1 MCNRF
6 RSIREWSD
14 IPRQYHS
21 GPRLNFEFNPN
32 VAPTELVPVLVAG
45 EGVVL
50 ARSGIHRL
58 GSGDKPR
65 PPLLN
70 VRTDGMR
77 KGQFRKHLKERRCV
91 IPCEGFYEWRDEG
104 GKQPYYF
111 SRKDGKPLMLGGIWE
126 ISEYKGDSRV
136 AFAILT
142 DEPNELVA
150 TIDMKPQPQ
159 PSTQEV
165 LAGLIERVTYH
176 NSENGFCVLR
186 ARRAGIASGDRG
198 RPCGSH
204 CGRRVDHRGDG
215 STTAPTVSSSERA
228 FSARRL
234 RLRPTVS
241 RNTSRL
247 E

>member
-6 RSIREWSD
+6 RWIREWSD
-14 IPRQYHS
+14 IPRRYHS

-45 EGVVL
+45 EGAVL
-50 ARSGIHRL
+50 ARFGIHRL

-111 SRKDGKPLMLGGIWE
+111 SRKDGKLLMLAGIWE
-126 ISEYKGDSRV
+126 IAARV

-142 DEPNELVA
+142 DEPNQLVA
-150 TIDMKPQPQ
+150 SYHDRMPLALAEDKIEPWLDLSNESPLDDNLLLALDELTVRPMDRAMNNVRQKDLVAIDPEAK
-159 PSTQEV
+159 
-165 LAGLIERVTYH
+165 A
-176 NSENGFCVLR
+176 
-186 ARRAGIASGDRG
+186 A
-198 RPCGSH
+198 
-204 CGRRVDHRGDG
+204 
-215 STTAPTVSSSERA
+215 
-228 FSARRL
+228 
-234 RLRPTVS
+234 
-241 RNTSRL
+241 
-247 E
+247 

>member
-14 IPRQYHS
+14 IPRRFYS
-21 GPRLNFEFNPN
+21 GARLNFEFNPN
-32 VAPTELVPVLVAG
+32 FAPTELVPVLVAG
-45 EGVVL
+45 EDVVL
-50 ARSGIHRL
+50 ARFGINRL

-111 SRKDGKPLMLGGIWE
+111 SRKDGKHLMLAGIWE
-126 ISEYKGDSRV
+126 VAEYKGDSRV

-142 DEPNELVA
+142 DEPNGVVVSYQIGCRSRSQTTRL
-150 TIDMKPQPQ
+150 TPGSISQM
-159 PSTQEV
+159 SHRSIRIYSLTSMS
-165 LAGLIERVTYH
+165 LR
-176 NSENGFCVLR
+176 CVR
-186 ARRAGIASGDRG
+186 W
-198 RPCGSH
+198 
-204 CGRRVDHRGDG
+204 
-215 STTAPTVSSSERA
+215 TAP
-228 FSARRL
+228 
-234 RLRPTVS
+234 
-241 RNTSRL
+241 
-247 E
+247 

>member
-14 IPRQYHS
+14 IPRQFHS

-50 ARSGIHRL
+50 ARFGIHRL
-58 GSGDKPR
+58 GSGGKPR

-111 SRKDGKPLMLGGIWE
+111 SRKDGKPLMLAGIWE
-126 ISEYKGDSRV
+126 IAEYKGDSRV

-150 TIDMKPQPQ
+150 R
-159 PSTQEV
+159 S
-165 LAGLIERVTYH
+165 
-176 NSENGFCVLR
+176 
-186 ARRAGIASGDRG
+186 RG
-198 RPCGSH
+198 RQEDCAKP
-204 CGRRVDHRGDG
+204 V
-215 STTAPTVSSSERA
+215 PQ
-228 FSARRL
+228 
-234 RLRPTVS
+234 
-241 RNTSRL
+241 
-247 E
+247 

>member
-1 MCNRF
+1 VCNRF

-14 IPRQYHS
+14 ILRRYHS
-21 GPRLNFEFNPN
+21 GLRLNFEFNPN

-50 ARSGIHRL
+50 ARFGIHRL

-111 SRKDGKPLMLGGIWE
+111 SRKDGKLLMLAGIWE
-126 ISEYKGDSRV
+126 IAEYKGDSRV

-142 DEPNELVA
+142 DEPNQLVA
-150 TIDMKPQPQ
+150 SYHDRMPLALAEDKIEPWLDLSNESPLDDNLLLALDELTVRPMDRAMNNVRQKDLVAIDPEAK
-159 PSTQEV
+159 
-165 LAGLIERVTYH
+165 A
-176 NSENGFCVLR
+176 
-186 ARRAGIASGDRG
+186 A
-198 RPCGSH
+198 
-204 CGRRVDHRGDG
+204 
-215 STTAPTVSSSERA
+215 
-228 FSARRL
+228 
-234 RLRPTVS
+234 
-241 RNTSRL
+241 
-247 E
+247 